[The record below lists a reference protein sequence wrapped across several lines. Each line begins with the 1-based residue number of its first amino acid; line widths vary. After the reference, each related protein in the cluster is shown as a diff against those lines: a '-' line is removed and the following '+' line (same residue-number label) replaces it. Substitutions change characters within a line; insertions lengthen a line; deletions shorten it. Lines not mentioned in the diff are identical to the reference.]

1 MRCKGIPV
9 SLLDQ
14 NRIILALFFSTV
26 VEAERLGA
34 EGLSWWL
41 RSHLDEGTHLMLLLL
56 LLTSEAI
63 FKNLLTS
70 VCQFV
75 SRHNLYKIVIDW
87 FFFFTLKI

>member
-14 NRIILALFFSTV
+14 NRIILTLFFSPV

-34 EGLSWWL
+34 EGCNWWL
-41 RSHLDEGTHLMLLLL
+41 RSHLDEGTLLILLLL
-56 LLTSEAI
+56 LLTGEAVI
-63 FKNLLTS
+63 KNLLSS

-75 SRHNLYKIVIDW
+75 SRHNLYKNVID
-87 FFFFTLKI
+87 